1 MKKTYQKD
9 SDIYLRF
16 AENEDKIDLL
26 NWRNELETRKASFN
40 TEKID
45 QKDHERWFNNSIKN
59 KKRNI
64 FIICDKNCNKLGQ
77 IRFDRGNDTAEV
89 DISLNP
95 KYRNLGVGS
104 LALSKGANRYI
115 NNFNINILVA
125 RVKSN
130 NIASVKALQKAGFK
144 IYKK

>member
-45 QKDHERWFNNSIKN
+45 KKDHERWFNNSIKN
-59 KKRNI
+59 KKRKI
-64 FIICDKNCNKLGQ
+64 CIICDKNRQN
-77 IRFDRGNDTAEV
+77 RFTGKTPFPGTYGRDHG
-89 DISLNP
+89 P
-95 KYRNLGVGS
+95 
-104 LALSKGANRYI
+104 
-115 NNFNINILVA
+115 
-125 RVKSN
+125 
-130 NIASVKALQKAGFK
+130 
-144 IYKK
+144 